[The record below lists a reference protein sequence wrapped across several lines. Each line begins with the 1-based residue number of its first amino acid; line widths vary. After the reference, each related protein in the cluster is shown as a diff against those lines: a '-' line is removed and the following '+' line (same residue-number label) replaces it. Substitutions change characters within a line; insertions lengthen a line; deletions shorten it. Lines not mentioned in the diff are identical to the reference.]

1 MNNQLVN
8 FKSFIFGLLAICSIL
23 PVVNSSFAQQVDEA
37 YLLGTD
43 YELVDKPNI
52 DQMVQV
58 SELESISNIE
68 IFYWYGCE
76 ACFQVEAAIEGY
88 LAKKSDLS
96 LRRTPLIIRSSWREQ
111 AYLQAMMEQLS
122 ETENLPSTMD
132 IYRQCLS
139 DCSIFSKFESS
150 QKWLLSHLEEPSQEG
165 IDSAIV
171 WQAEKNYRKRADLF
185 SIRQV
190 PTIII
195 NETYKVDANQAGTS
209 KRLVEIIDFLLIK

>member
-8 FKSFIFGLLAICSIL
+8 FKSVIFGLLAIFSIL
-23 PVVNSSFAQQVDEA
+23 PVVNSSFAEEIEEV
-37 YLLGTD
+37 YLLGVD
-43 YELVDKPNI
+43 YDIVDKPDI
-52 DQMVQV
+52 DQIVQF
-58 SELESISNIE
+58 SELESINNIE

-76 ACFQVEAAIEGY
+76 ACFQVEAAIESY
-88 LAKKSDLS
+88 LVNNSHLR
-96 LRRTPLIIRSSWREQ
+96 LRRTPLIVRSSWREQ

-122 ETENLPSTMD
+122 QTENLPSVMD
-132 IYRQCLS
+132 IYRQCLA
-139 DCSIFSKFESS
+139 DCNVFSKFESS
-150 QKWLLSHLEEPSQEG
+150 QKWLLSQLEEPSEVE
-165 IDSAIV
+165 IDPAFV

-209 KRLVEIIDFLLIK
+209 ERLVKIIDFLLSK